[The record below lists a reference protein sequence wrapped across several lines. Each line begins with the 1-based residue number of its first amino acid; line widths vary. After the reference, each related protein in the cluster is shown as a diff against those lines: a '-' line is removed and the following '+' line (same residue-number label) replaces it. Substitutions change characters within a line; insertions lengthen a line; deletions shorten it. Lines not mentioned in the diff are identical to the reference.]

1 MTAVPPVPVAPVVPA
16 ASVDPV
22 ASASVAAPVGRR
34 SAHRPAG
41 AGGAPAAARGQ
52 ATPRQLLMMCAFG
65 LLWQAC
71 ASGRWAF
78 AAAAWLCL
86 LPLAVF
92 VRAARLPVAVVG
104 AFAVVFV
111 GRLAGLH
118 GVVADA
124 VATAA
129 TAATLTTAA
138 LLAYRHVMRELPRW
152 GSISLPAAM
161 VVGEALAAQGGDAPM
176 WALWRTQA
184 ADVPLWRFVDV
195 VTPAGITFAVAW
207 AQSAMAGFGESWI
220 VEDPHDQATRERGLR
235 VGANLCFASVFVVG
249 HVLGF
254 LRGSPAT
261 VPAPSGAWAAA
272 LAVGLVGM
280 LGGATLARRRRAARG
295 ATG

>member
-1 MTAVPPVPVAPVVPA
+1 
-16 ASVDPV
+16 
-22 ASASVAAPVGRR
+22 
-34 SAHRPAG
+34 
-41 AGGAPAAARGQ
+41 
-52 ATPRQLLMMCAFG
+52 MMCGFG

-78 AAAAWLCL
+78 AGAAWLCL

-92 VRAARLPVAVVG
+92 VRAARLPVAAAG
-104 AFAVVFV
+104 AFAAVFL

-118 GVVADA
+118 GVVADS
-124 VATAA
+124 VAMAT

-152 GSISLPAAM
+152 GSLSLPAAM
-161 VVGEALAAQGGDAPM
+161 VVAEALAAQGGEAPL

-235 VGANLCFASVFVVG
+235 VGANLCFVSVFLVG

-254 LRGSPAT
+254 LRGSPAA
-261 VPAPSGAWAAA
+261 VPAPSALLAAA
-272 LAVGLVGM
+272 LAAGLAAM
-280 LGGATLARRRRAARG
+280 LGAATLVRGRRAVRAP
-295 ATG
+295 TG